1 MLSSS
6 PPARSPGPAHAV
18 APVHPDPTATWSR
31 ISDELRAAVPP
42 AMYDIWL
49 APLQLV
55 ELDGAEVVVEAP
67 PELQAWI
74 ADRFQ
79 RVLQTSAAAVLGP
92 EAAVHVRA
100 GAAGA
105 APKRAARPA
114 PEDDGPDDEH
124 EERLERLNPKCTFDQ
139 FVIGDANRFAHA
151 AALAVSELPG
161 QAYTPLFLYGPPGV
175 GKTHLLH
182 AIGNY
187 IERFGGGLAVRVT
200 TAETFTNA
208 FVSALR
214 GKALGRFKSRYR
226 ATDVLLIDDVQFLA
240 AKARTME
247 EFFHTFNALQAGGAQ
262 IVVTSDRTPDDLE
275 LVDERLRA
283 RFAAGLVTQIAAPDR
298 ATRLAVLRKRAHSD
312 GIVLAEEAVL
322 DLIADRVPSNVRA
335 LEGALIRVVAFA
347 SLTGR
352 PIDASLTDDVL
363 DELYPRRPRA
373 GEPRA
378 AAAAPPSIE
387 SVQDATAAAFALTRE
402 DLLSSSRAPAL
413 VWPRQLAMYLAREH
427 TGASLPAIAARFG
440 KNHTT
445 VMHACK
451 RAAERLREDAE
462 ARACA
467 QAIVEGL

>member
-6 PPARSPGPAHAV
+6 PPVRSPGPAPAV
-18 APVHPDPTATWSR
+18 APVHTDPTATWSR

-49 APLQLV
+49 APLRIV
-55 ELDGAEVVVEAP
+55 ELDGPEVVVEAP
-67 PELQAWI
+67 AELQAWI

-100 GAAGA
+100 GTPAAA
-105 APKRAARPA
+105 AKRAARPA
-114 PEDDGPDDEH
+114 AEEDAAPDEEH

-151 AALAVSELPG
+151 AALAVAELPG

-214 GKALGRFKSRYR
+214 TKALARFKSRYR

-240 AKARTME
+240 AKAKTME
-247 EFFHTFNALQAGGAQ
+247 EFFHTFNALQSTGAQ

-275 LVDERLRA
+275 LLDERLRA
-283 RFAAGLVTQIAAPDR
+283 RDR

-312 GIVLAEEAVL
+312 GLVLGEAAVL

-352 PIDASLTDDVL
+352 PIDASLTDQVL
-363 DELYPRRPRA
+363 DDLYPRRPRA
-373 GEPRA
+373 GDTRP
-378 AAAAPPSIE
+378 AAAPPSIE
-387 SVQDATAAAFALTRE
+387 SVQDATAAAFSLTRE

-451 RAAERLREDAE
+451 RAAERLRDDDE